1 MLSLLS
7 HRDEVVHVPASA
19 KSVNKISLVTW
30 HVLEAMLEAN
40 WLKFEQVSL
49 ILLFHKIMRCI
60 SSEFPQKSNT
70 PLLNQKQVLVCAG
83 VLLK

>member
-19 KSVNKISLVTW
+19 KSVNKTSLVTW
-30 HVLEAMLEAN
+30 DVLEAMLEAN

-49 ILLFHKIMRCI
+49 IV
-60 SSEFPQKSNT
+60 S
-70 PLLNQKQVLVCAG
+70 
-83 VLLK
+83 